1 MNIIDAIYIQSSG
14 GKILLEYFIKYLHK
28 KGILKSFYFLIDDRL
43 ESKMET
49 LIEDS
54 HKLKLRA
61 SERKRTEFYRK
72 SKNQINSVFC
82 FANVPP
88 PIYLSATQVTILFH
102 NALILRDNNA
112 YKLKERLQFFAKR
125 IYIKIANRK
134 EYQWVV
140 QTQSTKALVEAKIG
154 VQTVNLNVLPFFDVD
169 FFKLNTTI
177 LKENFFLYV
186 ADGVRQKNHIRLL
199 EAVEILYEKY
209 NIRLELHLTVFNT
222 YPELIAKMV
231 RMEYKGYKIVNHGW
245 CNLEKVR
252 ELYQSCRYVV
262 FPSLLESFG
271 LPLVEAATS
280 GADVITSDLPYV
292 YDVIRPSAVFD
303 PYSAVNM
310 ADTICQMLGSEGVK
324 TEIVVENKIEELL
337 KLIALNNV

>member
-28 KGILKSFYFLIDDRL
+28 KGVLKSFYFLIDDRL
-43 ESKMET
+43 ESKTET

-61 SERKRTEFYRK
+61 SEKKRKGFYRK
-72 SKNQINSVFC
+72 NKNQINSAFC

-88 PIYLSATQVTILFH
+88 PIYLSSIPVTVLFH
-102 NALILRDNNA
+102 NALILRDNSA

-125 IYIKIANRK
+125 IYIKIANYK

-140 QTQSTKALVEAKIG
+140 QTQSTKALVEAEIG
-154 VQTVNLNVLPFFDVD
+154 VQTANINVLPFFDID
-169 FFKLNTTI
+169 FFKPNTI
-177 LKENFFLYV
+177 IPKENFFLYV

-199 EAVEILYEKY
+199 EAVEVLYQKY
-209 NIRLELHLTVFNT
+209 SIRLELHLTVFNT
-222 YPELIAKMV
+222 YPELIAEMV
-231 RMEYKGYKIVNHGW
+231 YMESKGYKIVNHGW

-252 ELYQSCRYVV
+252 ELYQTCRYVV

-271 LPLVEAATS
+271 LPLAEATVC
-280 GADVITSDLPYV
+280 GADVIAADLPYV

-303 PYSAVNM
+303 PYSAVDIAN
-310 ADTICQMLGSEGVK
+310 TIYQMFECEGIK
-324 TEIVVENKIEELL
+324 TEMVVENKIEELL
-337 KLIALNNV
+337 KLITLNNV